1 MLTRHRLVVGL
12 LLCAPFWLLAGLLIW
27 SYGGIYP

>member
-1 MLTRHRLVVGL
+1 MLPWHRLALGL

-27 SYGGIYP
+27 GYGGIYP